1 MSSRKLTSGHPDPA
15 MGGVIYGPWRTRPQ
29 RRALDVLPLR
39 PGRTEGR
46 RRLSVVDPRRHKPDS
61 AKGPAPRGPVQPI
74 GPANSKRAPAKRR
87 KAAQEAATPPMEDGQ
102 HRPTCAWYNCTQ

>member
-1 MSSRKLTSGHPDPA
+1 M
-15 MGGVIYGPWRTRPQ
+15 
-29 RRALDVLPLR
+29 LPLR

-61 AKGPAPRGPVQPI
+61 AKGPAPRGPVLPI

-87 KAAQEAATPPMEDGQ
+87 KGAQEEASPPIEEGQ
-102 HRPTCAWYNCTQ
+102 HSATVHMMMFVVGA